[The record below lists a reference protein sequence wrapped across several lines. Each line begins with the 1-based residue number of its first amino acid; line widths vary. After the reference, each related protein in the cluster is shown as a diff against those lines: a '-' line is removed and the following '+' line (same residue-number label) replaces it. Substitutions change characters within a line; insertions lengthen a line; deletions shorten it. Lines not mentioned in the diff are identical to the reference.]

1 MSFSDDPTS
10 PTEKNRART
19 SQEPR
24 ERPQD
29 LSCLSSKETEKSQEP
44 NETSGSSVSPMNRY
58 KEALKNRHGPVSKN
72 QNYDFERSLD
82 SEPIQMM
89 STSGYVSGS
98 TNNKNNNG
106 QSYLGVEASKNS
118 VGLRTGMQQQM
129 SNRSVIGVDSGT
141 SFTDTA
147 RKLQQAYNNLQ
158 RLGMPGEGY
167 GTNNPDFFEDQPNF
181 LLGSGGNIA
190 SMSSQRDD
198 LRPEKQQKMSNVSNS
213 SISGGVGMYSK
224 TVDSQQGEE
233 HDTNNSDTLGDSSN
247 ISLGCFGSIESI
259 LKATRD
265 GKEVPTM
272 PTPRPVNNA
281 PQWTIK
287 KRLTKKDVNP
297 YGQLSLP
304 SSSFDQHIR
313 RHLPE
318 EDLPKIVGAGL
329 IVNVFDNDTSTIHKL
344 RLAVY
349 YTYVLTGGWLED
361 FIQRR
366 SLKERDDIG
375 LLWDSSASR
384 LQFGVIARAKAM
396 VPRKRTSSA

>member
-1 MSFSDDPTS
+1 MEYFITS
-10 PTEKNRART
+10 
-19 SQEPR
+19 
-24 ERPQD
+24 
-29 LSCLSSKETEKSQEP
+29 
-44 NETSGSSVSPMNRY
+44 
-58 KEALKNRHGPVSKN
+58 
-72 QNYDFERSLD
+72 
-82 SEPIQMM
+82 
-89 STSGYVSGS
+89 
-98 TNNKNNNG
+98 
-106 QSYLGVEASKNS
+106 
-118 VGLRTGMQQQM
+118 
-129 SNRSVIGVDSGT
+129 
-141 SFTDTA
+141 
-147 RKLQQAYNNLQ
+147 
-158 RLGMPGEGY
+158 
-167 GTNNPDFFEDQPNF
+167 
-181 LLGSGGNIA
+181 
-190 SMSSQRDD
+190 
-198 LRPEKQQKMSNVSNS
+198 
-213 SISGGVGMYSK
+213 
-224 TVDSQQGEE
+224 GEE
-233 HDTNNSDTLGDSSN
+233 HGTNNSDTLGDSSN

-396 VPRKRTSSA
+396 VPRKRTRSA

>member
-72 QNYDFERSLD
+72 QNYDFESNNITINTENLLNPFGVGGGSLD

-147 RKLQQAYNNLQ
+147 RNLMSLHFSACDFLYLFVSAYQNCQ
-158 RLGMPGEGY
+158 CY
-167 GTNNPDFFEDQPNF
+167 VH
-181 LLGSGGNIA
+181 LLFQYFITS
-190 SMSSQRDD
+190 
-198 LRPEKQQKMSNVSNS
+198 
-213 SISGGVGMYSK
+213 
-224 TVDSQQGEE
+224 GEE

-329 IVNVFDNDTSTIHKL
+329 IVN
-344 RLAVY
+344 
-349 YTYVLTGGWLED
+349 
-361 FIQRR
+361 
-366 SLKERDDIG
+366 
-375 LLWDSSASR
+375 
-384 LQFGVIARAKAM
+384 
-396 VPRKRTSSA
+396 